1 MSKKCVYCRNDM
13 GVYTTKC
20 PHCNSEQPP
29 EQKKPSLILGCGGV
43 FFTFCFALLGFAYC
57 TPHDNKPATDS
68 EPSQIEEHIPPAPKE
83 TEKRFNSTASIH
95 SHKFKSDGVNNYL
108 IVTYIFDN
116 REGTEASFLDTFVTS
131 AYQSDVECPMDRTN
145 KICSME
151 KQTNLIKNS
160 SSATIDVA
168 YVLNDASDVTVK
180 VFKDDKEM
188 NSMTYSVDD
197 KIADGFESESPAPA
211 EQPTEAPTE
220 AVTEA
225 PTEAPKDNSAAGSEV
240 LYDDGEVRITYT
252 GNITESWMGMFE
264 IHVLV
269 ENMGS
274 RTLCVQTDSFSINGY
289 MFEPIFSCEV
299 APGKKRNDTI
309 SVFLEDNNLTFADVT
324 EAETKFHIF
333 DWDDW
338 GYSKDTDYISFGF

>member
-1 MSKKCVYCRNDM
+1 MGKKCVYCRNDM

-29 EQKKPSLILGCGGV
+29 EPQKKHVSPVVGCG
-43 FFTFCFALLGFAYC
+43 TIALAILLFLFLGIITNA
-57 TPHDNKPATDS
+57 NKQSHEP
-68 EPSQIEEHIPPAPKE
+68 EPSQVEEHMPPVPKE

-220 AVTEA
+220 AVAET
-225 PTEAPKDNSAAGSEV
+225 PTESPKDNSAAGSEV

-252 GNITESWMGMFE
+252 GNISESWMGMFE

-269 ENMGS
+269 ENTGS